1 MNFLYTGIL
10 FLMLIEVLRP
20 KEIHGLALNL
30 TSFLESI
37 LIGTWKLI
45 I

>member
-1 MNFLYTGIL
+1 MNFLNIL
-10 FLMLIEVLRP
+10 FLMLMEVQRP
-20 KEIHGLALNL
+20 KEIPGLALNL

-37 LIGTWKLI
+37 LIGTWELI